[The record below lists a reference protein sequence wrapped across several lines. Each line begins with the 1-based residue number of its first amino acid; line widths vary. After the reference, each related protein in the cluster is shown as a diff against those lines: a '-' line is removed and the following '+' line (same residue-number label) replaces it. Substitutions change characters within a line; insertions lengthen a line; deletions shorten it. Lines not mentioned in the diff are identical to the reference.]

1 MNFIIFILL
10 GILAGAFF
18 PVQAT
23 INARLGQAAKNPV
36 VASFVAFSVGS
47 IVLFSLLLLFNF
59 SSMTGLKFE
68 GNSYLLF
75 AGPVAGVI
83 FNLSNIIL
91 FSKIGA
97 TITTMMTVTG
107 QMVMGMLIDHFGLFN
122 MTIQKISFSRIFGVV
137 MMFIAIWLFQKSK
150 GMDKQKISFQWL
162 LFGILIGIFPPL
174 QSAFNGQLREVTHSI
189 LLATFISFFV
199 GALLLGAI
207 LLITK
212 RKISIPKVDLAG
224 NTLPFWIYLGGIFG
238 IFIVGGNIVVIRE
251 LGSVL
256 TTIVF
261 IFGQLLTAVLI
272 DQLGL
277 FGMNSRKISRSQI
290 IALVLIGAALFL
302 V

>member
-1 MNFIIFILL
+1 
-10 GILAGAFF
+10 
-18 PVQAT
+18 
-23 INARLGQAAKNPV
+23 
-36 VASFVAFSVGS
+36 
-47 IVLFSLLLLFNF
+47 
-59 SSMTGLKFE
+59 MTGLKFE

-277 FGMNSRKISRSQI
+277 FFFFSRKISRSQI